1 MGLIEM
7 ITAGGLL
14 LIAITGIC
22 TVFYIKKELDKQY
35 KEWKQK
41 N

>member
-1 MGLIEM
+1 MGLID
-7 ITAGGLL
+7 IIVTGGLV
-14 LIAITGIC
+14 LIAIVGVYTSY
-22 TVFYIKKELDKQY
+22 YIKKELDKQY